1 MKMLSFRHLWEAYI
15 NLLYMYLM
23 VVDGANANNCQL
35 YSYILQAI
43 KYWRWEWPGNK
54 ASAAIHNTGS
64 TNLVYICT
72 ARESDTTI

>member
-35 YSYILQAI
+35 YFIYTASNQILEVGMA
-43 KYWRWEWPGNK
+43 WEQG
-54 ASAAIHNTGS
+54 
-64 TNLVYICT
+64 
-72 ARESDTTI
+72 